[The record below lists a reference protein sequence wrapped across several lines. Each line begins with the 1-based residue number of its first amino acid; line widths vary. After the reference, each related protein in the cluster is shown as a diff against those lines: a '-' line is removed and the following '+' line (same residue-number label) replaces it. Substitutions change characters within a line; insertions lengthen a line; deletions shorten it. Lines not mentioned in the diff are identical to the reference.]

1 MPWVWPILEIDMQ
14 KLENKYV
21 NGYIYLEGNRKLC
34 VFVYDGK
41 GNMDGVIDVFIDT
54 WNDH

>member
-21 NGYIYLEGNRKLC
+21 NGYLEGNRKLC